1 MAVNVGSI
9 YAVFALRDSFSKQM
23 RAAVSNAEKAT
34 KKIALSGNSIRS
46 TGMKISAGI
55 GLPLLG
61 AATAALKFSGDINKA
76 MANVATLIPGNVE
89 RVKEL
94 KTSVQD
100 LALATGK
107 STGDISDGLY
117 QVVSAFGDSADTA
130 KILELNVKAAGAG
143 MATTADAIA
152 LTSAV
157 TKAYGET
164 TKEGVERAADLA
176 FTTVKLGQTSFPEL
190 ASAIGK
196 VAISASGLQITQEE
210 LNAVFATMTGVT
222 GSASEVA
229 TQFKGALTGL
239 KKPSE
244 EMWVALDKIGFASGE
259 AAIETLGFHGTLTAL
274 TGAVGGS
281 ESEMTKLFGSTES
294 WDLIAGLAGVQA
306 EKFTSNLGQM
316 EGATGTLTEA
326 LNEQEQGINKAGADF
341 AKLRQS
347 FVVTAQR
354 LGDELVPAFGALL
367 VIVQEKVVPAVSAIV
382 SWFKELS
389 PAAKK
394 TILVVSA
401 IAAMSGAVLMVVGQ
415 LAIWGSAVVAL
426 GVTLGGLATAAAVLT
441 GGIVALG
448 LVIAGVKLFKWVQE
462 TQLLER
468 AWISLKN
475 TLGFLTDEQ
484 AEAERAALA
493 LKENLGD
500 ITPTAETLREALGG
514 AGVQGSVKD
523 LHVAMANLGGVVGGL
538 SRDEMVTIAQ
548 RAIELREANKTLTP
562 ELENV
567 VRWFEREESEAAGA
581 AAAVLKQEEAA
592 RKAAEAARIAAEQ
605 IEVQAEAAK
614 KLKDDTESLR
624 AELAGDG
631 LLRDLELLES
641 AWKDLTPEQRENRH
655 VMERAERAAVSLAEQ
670 GIMPLDDD
678 LRGLVEAHQEAQK
691 ETKKIEVELTDLEQ
705 KAISLAKELSGENLR
720 FEVEALAAGF
730 ELATEKGELSEYQFQ
745 ELGRKASELKRKG
758 GQLTPELRNVAYAF
772 EEAEIAANATK
783 LEVEETVGVFGS
795 MKNAA
800 KGLVEGLTGGQG
812 LTGFFSGIGT
822 GIVEG
827 IGNIISGGIQ
837 ALVNEGVKIVGKGM
851 VAVGKLVA
859 GLFGRDTRQNLKL
872 TAERMWGIVLTD
884 TAARAAEEMAIKVGD
899 DFAGLLMSLKTV
911 IDEAGGV
918 MAVGFGKVAGAARDT
933 FAAMEQGKL
942 DADEALRGL
951 LPVLG
956 DLALTFD
963 QAGLEG
969 QEAFFELIRLADEF
983 GLNMN
988 RIIEV
993 VGEDLVNQ
1001 ALGTDLPGVL
1011 TTIQEGLDD
1020 VTVEG
1025 LGPLLDTLIH
1035 LGVITDEQKTRFML
1049 MAGATKL
1056 DTKAMEAAAER
1067 YGIQLS
1073 DLGPAFQEARISE
1086 RAAQIKTD
1094 FDLLIASGMSMED
1107 VILAQGPAIHA
1118 MVRDARWA
1126 GTKIPAD
1133 MKPIIGHMIE
1143 QGRLVDENGLKIE
1156 DLSEIDFAKPMSEQ
1170 LVDVMGE
1177 IRNLIQTFIDTLTP
1191 IGDVV
1196 TAVDQI
1202 PDSVDVAVNVDVPT
1216 IPPIKIDWDVNDPT
1230 RAEHWPGSE
1239 HEMGLSF
1246 RGSGGDSGTRMGAE
1260 KKLDEISYRIGQLV
1274 TQGREAPRKMAQQ
1287 LTQKFREEG
1296 AFN

>member
-1 MAVNVGSI
+1 M
-9 YAVFALRDSFSKQM
+9 FALRDSFSKQM

-94 KTSVQD
+94 KTNVQD

-244 EMWVALDKIGFASGE
+244 EMWAALDKIGFSSGE
-259 AAIETLGFHGTLTAL
+259 AAIETLGFQGTLTAL

-306 EKFTSNLGQM
+306 EKFTSNLDQM
-316 EGATGTLTEA
+316 EGATGTLSEA
-326 LNEQEQGINKAGADF
+326 LKEQSQGINKSGADF
-341 AKLRQS
+341 AKLRQA

-354 LGDELVPAFGALL
+354 LGDELVPAFQALL
-367 VIVQEKVVPAVSAIV
+367 VIMQEKVVPAVSAIV

-394 TILVVSA
+394 TIIVVSA

-415 LAIWGSAVVAL
+415 LAVWGSAVVAL
-426 GVTLGGLATAAAVLT
+426 GVTLGGLATAAAVLA
-441 GGIVALG
+441 GGIVALV
-448 LVIAGVKLFKWVQE
+448 LVIAGVKLYQWIQE

-493 LKENLGD
+493 LKENLED
-500 ITPTAETLREALGG
+500 LKPTAETLREALGG
-514 AGVQGSVKD
+514 AGVQGSVQD
-523 LHVAMANLGGVVGGL
+523 LHVAMANLGEVAGGL

-548 RAIELREANKTLTP
+548 RAIELREANETLTP

-567 VRWFEREESEAAGA
+567 VRWFERQELEAAEA
-581 AAAVLKQEEAA
+581 AAAVLQQEEAS
-592 RKAAEAARIAAEQ
+592 RQAAEASAIAAKE
-605 IEVQAEAAK
+605 IEAQAEEAK
-614 KLKDDTESLR
+614 QLEEDTEALR
-624 AELAGDG
+624 SQLAGDG

-678 LRGLVEAHQEAQK
+678 LRGLVEAYREAQK
-691 ETKKIEVELTDLEQ
+691 ETKETKVELTDLEQ

-758 GQLTPELRNVAYAF
+758 GELTPELRNVAYAF
-772 EEAEIAANATK
+772 EEVEIEANAAK
-783 LEVEETVGVFGS
+783 EEIVGTSGVMGS
-795 MKNAA
+795 LKNSA
-800 KGLVEGLTGGQG
+800 KGLVQGLTGGQG
-812 LTGFFSGIGT
+812 LSGFFSGIGS
-822 GIVEG
+822 GIVDG
-827 IGNIISGGIQ
+827 IGNILSGGLKG
-837 ALVNEGVKIVGKGM
+837 LVDEGIKVIAKGM
-851 VAVGKLVA
+851 TAAFTLVK
-859 GLFGRDTRQNLKL
+859 GLFGRDRQDNLKL

-884 TAARAAEEMAIKVGD
+884 TAAKAAASAAATVGD
-899 DFAGLLMSLKTV
+899 DFAGLLLTLKTT

-918 MAVGFGKVAGAARDT
+918 MRVGFLNVTRAARDT
-933 FAAMEQGKL
+933 FSAMEQGKL
-942 DADEALRGL
+942 NADEALHGL
-951 LPVLG
+951 LPILG

-969 QEAFFELIRLADEF
+969 KEAFFELIRLADQF
-983 GLNMN
+983 GLDMEK
-988 RIIEV
+988 IVEV

-1001 ALGTDLPGVL
+1001 ALGLDLPGVL
-1011 TTIQEGLDD
+1011 KTITEGLDD

-1025 LGPLLDTLIH
+1025 LGPLLDTLIN

-1056 DTKAMEAAAER
+1056 DTKAMQAAAER

-1073 DLGPAFQEARISE
+1073 DLGPAFKQARISE

-1126 GTKIPAD
+1126 GTQIPAD
-1133 MKPIIGHMIE
+1133 MKPIIGHMID
-1143 QGRLVDENGLKIE
+1143 QGRLVDENGVKIT

-1177 IRNLIQTFIDTLTP
+1177 IRNLIQTFIDTLAP

-1196 TAVDQI
+1196 TEVDKI
-1202 PDSVDVAVNVDVPT
+1202 PDDVNVDVTVNVPT
-1216 IPPIKIDWDVNDPT
+1216 VPPIQIGWNVDDPT
-1230 RAEHWPGSE
+1230 RNPDWPGSE
-1239 HEMGLSF
+1239 HQMGLTF
-1246 RGSGGDSGTRMGAE
+1246 RQSGDGGGGASPE
-1260 KKLDEISYRIGQLV
+1260 ERRLADIDRKLGLLV
-1274 TQGREAPRKMAQQ
+1274 TQGRDAPRKTAQQ
-1287 LTQKFREEG
+1287 ITQKFQQEG